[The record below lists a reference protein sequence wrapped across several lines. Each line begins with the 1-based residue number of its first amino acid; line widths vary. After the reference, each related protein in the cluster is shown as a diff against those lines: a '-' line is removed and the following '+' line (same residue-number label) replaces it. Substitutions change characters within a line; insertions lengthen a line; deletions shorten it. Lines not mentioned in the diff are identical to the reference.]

1 MRKIELVIFLLIVA
15 GFVILNRN
23 LGKTASVVQV
33 EAVEKTIVLDPGH
46 GGIDPGK
53 VGINGVIEKEINLEI
68 AAKVK
73 TLLEE
78 KGFAVAM
85 TREQDEMLD
94 GTKREDMKK
103 RVEIINEIK
112 PDLAVSIHQNSYTDP
127 EVSGAQTFYYSESEE
142 GRLYAELIQNQLL
155 EFDKTNH
162 RQAKANNNYYLL
174 TRTEVPAVIVE
185 CGFLSNE
192 KEAVKLS
199 DHTYQEEISKVIVDG
214 IESCFEN

>member
-1 MRKIELVIFLLIVA
+1 LRKIELVIFLLIVA